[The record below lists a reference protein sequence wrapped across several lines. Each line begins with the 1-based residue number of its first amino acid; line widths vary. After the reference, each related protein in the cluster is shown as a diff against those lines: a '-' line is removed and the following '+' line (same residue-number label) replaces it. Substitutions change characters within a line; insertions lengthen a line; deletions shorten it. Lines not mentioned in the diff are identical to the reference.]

1 MSTKAHDINDLRT
14 ALALLETIPGE
25 LVSTSVEVDP
35 FLELAGVYKRVGS
48 GTPTAPPT
56 QIGPAMLFQNV
67 KGHGVSV
74 VAGVLA
80 SRERTALLLGSQKER
95 LAFDLL
101 AALEN
106 PVPAVDIAEGTAAP
120 CQEVVIKPPFDL
132 RTFIPAVISTK
143 KDAGVF
149 LNMAILRAEDPETG
163 EADVTFHRMC
173 IHGPETMTVEF
184 TPGRH
189 IDCFRLK
196 AEAKG
201 KPLPASINIGLDP
214 AVHVATSF
222 EPPTTPLGFDELTVA
237 GALRKR
243 PVELVGC
250 VTQPTRALARAE
262 IVLEGEFRPGEYA
275 DEDAVSRSGWA
286 MPEFPGYVGKAHLH
300 QPVFHVTAITHRTDP
315 IFQVLIGPGEEH
327 VTLTGLPTE
336 ASIYRL
342 IDDAMPGFLQNVY
355 CHSSG
360 GGKYLAVLQV
370 RKRNATDEGRQRQ
383 AALTALA
390 AFSELKHV
398 IVVDDDVDPYDTND
412 VMWAMTTRYQGDV
425 DTLLIPGVRCHPLD
439 PTANPEY
446 NPMLRGRGVS
456 CKTIFDCTVPFA
468 MRELFER
475 SQFADVD
482 VTKFLPEGKSSSNP
496 LEGDRA

>member
-1 MSTKAHDINDLRT
+1 MNATDITDLRT
-14 ALALLETIPGE
+14 ALEFLEAIPGQ
-25 LVSTSVEVDP
+25 LVSTRVEVDP
-35 FLELAGVYKRVGS
+35 YLELAGVYRRVGS

-67 KGHGVSV
+67 KGHDVSV

-80 SRERTALLLGSQKER
+80 SRERTALLLGSKKER

-101 AALEN
+101 AALEH
-106 PVPAVDIAEGTAAP
+106 PVPAVDIPEGTGAP
-120 CQEVVIKPPFDL
+120 CQEVVIEPPFDI
-132 RTFIPAVISTK
+132 RRFIPAMISTK

-149 LNMAILRAEDPETG
+149 LNMAIVRAEDPENG
-163 EADVTFHRMC
+163 QSDVTFHRMC

-201 KPLPASINIGLDP
+201 RPFPASINIGLDP

-222 EPPTTPLGFDELTVA
+222 EPPTTPLWISNELTVA
-237 GALRKR
+237 GALRQR
-243 PVELVGC
+243 PVELAGC

-262 IVLEGEFRPGEYA
+262 IVLEGEFRPGEYV
-275 DEDAVSRSGWA
+275 DEDAVSRTGWA

-315 IFQVLIGPGEEH
+315 IFQVPIGPGEEH

-342 IDDAMPGFLQNVY
+342 IHNAMPGFLQNVY

-370 RKRNATDEGRQRQ
+370 KKRHSMDEGRQRQ
-383 AALTALA
+383 VAPTALA
-390 AFSELKHV
+390 AFAELKHV
-398 IVVDDDVDPYDTND
+398 IIVDDDVDLYDTND

-425 DTLLIPGVRCHPLD
+425 DTICIPGVRCHPLD

-446 NPMLRGRGVS
+446 NPMLRDRGLS
-456 CKTIFDCTVPFA
+456 CKTIFDCTAPFG
-468 MRELFER
+468 MKEHFER
-475 SQFADVD
+475 SQFVDVD
-482 VTKFLPEGKSSSNP
+482 LRKFLAE
-496 LEGDRA
+496 